1 MKYDLA
7 PMEGITTYIYRST
20 FEKYYGGI
28 SRYYTPFLAS
38 MHLSSREKN
47 EVLPEHNEG
56 MTLIPQIL
64 SNRADEFLEITK
76 ALRTYGYDTVNLNLG
91 CPSGTV
97 VSKHRG
103 SGFLAVPEELDAF
116 LAEIFDKCPLKI
128 SVKTRIGISDESEW
142 EDILKVY
149 EKYPIAELIIHTR
162 LQKDF
167 YKLPTRPHTFTAAR
181 RLGIPLC
188 YNGDITSPETQ
199 QAALT
204 VDPRIDRF
212 MLGRGIIADPEL
224 IETLSS
230 QSPARDKD
238 RLQSF
243 LTDICDRYLAEMSG
257 GERNTLYKLKEI
269 WVYLGSLF
277 VDAEKYVKKIKKAN
291 RLTEYEAAMRS
302 LFDNCEMK

>member
-38 MHLSSREKN
+38 MHLSTREKN

-76 ALRTYGYDTVNLNLG
+76 ALQAYGYDTVNLNLG

-103 SGFLAVPEELDAF
+103 SSFLAVPEELDAF

-167 YKLPTRPHTFTAAR
+167 YKLPTRPHTFAAAR
-181 RLGIPLC
+181 RLGISLC

-199 QAALT
+199 QTALT
-204 VDPRIDRF
+204 VDPHIDRF

-224 IETLSS
+224 VETLSGRT
-230 QSPARDKD
+230 PARDKD

-277 VDAEKYVKKIKKAN
+277 DDAEKYVKKIKKAN

-302 LFDNCEMK
+302 LFDNCEMN